1 MEFGKACRCYFEY
14 WEHFGN
20 FETCVKSWNCFFR
33 QIIQGQEFSSWF
45 DRLIELLPTE
55 FWRVL
60 LRLIWPRHSVL
71 LPIFSNLEWQSRG
84 EVKSGPDLCSHL
96 PNRASCAPWDR
107 LFRTWSQYR
116 IVHVGHRIYIS
127 PFLWTV

>member
-45 DRLIELLPTE
+45 GRLIELLPTE
-55 FWRVL
+55 FWRVP
-60 LRLIWPRHSVL
+60 LRLI
-71 LPIFSNLEWQSRG
+71 
-84 EVKSGPDLCSHL
+84 
-96 PNRASCAPWDR
+96 
-107 LFRTWSQYR
+107 
-116 IVHVGHRIYIS
+116 
-127 PFLWTV
+127 